1 MFPKTLKNVP
11 IGVRDYN
18 GKIITKTI
26 RVKQIVKRKYVQR
39 MRKRPVN
46 QNMKYLMEIKEG
58 NAQRIIN
65 IAKEVKTPPWTQAEL
80 QKVLK
85 SLKSNKCRDPNGM
98 INEIF
103 MPGVIGVDLQIALLD
118 LFNLCKSQMQIPDFM
133 KLSNIS
139 NI

>member
-1 MFPKTLKNVP
+1 
-11 IGVRDYN
+11 
-18 GKIITKTI
+18 
-26 RVKQIVKRKYVQR
+26 
-39 MRKRPVN
+39 
-46 QNMKYLMEIKEG
+46 MKIKEE

-65 IAKEVKTPPWTQAEL
+65 LAREVKTPPWTQAEL

-103 MPGVIGVDLQIALLD
+103 MPRVIGEDLQIALLD
-118 LFNLCKSQMQIPDFM
+118 LFNLCKSRMQIPDFM

-139 NI
+139 NIRKNKGDKLNIDSYRGIFIVNIFNHYCCD